1 MTQDT
6 GPEPDKTPR
15 QVPRVDRV
23 EDLSTDLAGA
33 YHQSHAPAAAKVDA
47 TQLRADSDAL
57 DAQGFV
63 ILENL
68 ICTDEAAQAKA
79 ALETLLDP
87 VGRNAFEGF
96 HTQRAYALLEKTRA
110 VDALV
115 AHPRVLALVEHAVA
129 PDPLLSACLAIK
141 IHPGEAAQMA
151 HVDDGFYPESRPR
164 RPLSAAAIW
173 ALDPFTAD
181 NGATVAWPGS
191 HRWDDA
197 RRPTDADPHQA
208 VIMPAGSA
216 VVFSGTL
223 WHGGGANRSDAP
235 RLALTPQYCA
245 PWLRTQENMSLAVSP
260 RTVTGLSE
268 ELKRLLGYN
277 IRPPF
282 MGHVNGM
289 HPKRLLE
296 KFENDA

>member
-1 MTQDT
+1 MERD
-6 GPEPDKTPR
+6 PELNKAPR
-15 QVPRVDRV
+15 KAPRVDRV
-23 EDLSTDLAGA
+23 EDLRTDLAGA
-33 YHQSHAPAAAKVDA
+33 YRQSHAPAATNVDA
-47 TQLRADSDAL
+47 NQLRTDSDAL

-63 ILENL
+63 VLESL
-68 ICTDEAAQAKA
+68 ISTDEAARVKA
-79 ALETLLDP
+79 ALETLLGP

-96 HTQRAYALLEKTRA
+96 HTQRAYALLEKPRA

-115 AHPRVLALVEHAVA
+115 GHPRVLALVEHAVA
-129 PDPLLSACLAIK
+129 PDPLLSACLAIN
-141 IHPGEAAQMA
+141 INPGEVAQMT

-191 HRWDDA
+191 HRWADA
-197 RRPTDADPHQA
+197 RQPTEVDPHQA

-223 WHGGGANRSDAP
+223 WHGGGANRSDAS

-260 RTVTGLSE
+260 RTVAGLSE

-296 KFENDA
+296 KFKDDA